1 MLLGRKFDF
10 LRGYLVATARYLSVT
25 TGQCS
30 LLVVTASYRLLLLVP
45 TFSMKEAKHVILFR
59 GS

>member
-10 LRGYLVATARYLSVT
+10 LGCYLVATARYLSVT

-45 TFSMKEAKHVILFR
+45 TFSMKETKHIILFR